1 MKTCLQPHPLRI
13 KNSPQSASCFTTKA
27 GLKWEGV
34 TCRRVS
40 GEGKKQ
46 EQRLD
51 IRISFNLIPH
61 RLTQALH
68 LPCVCAQ
75 SLGFRSHV
83 CEIQA
88 EIKCVFHSC
97 VDCPLQLYKT
107 SPLFSQET
115 EGITSTPKLHIG
127 PFKFSSVAFCLPT
140 HACMQ
145 TIPVS
150 DWRWDIHQST
160 GVAAEGSLK

>member
-13 KNSPQSASCFTTKA
+13 RNSPQSASCFATKA

-46 EQRLD
+46 EQRLEF
-51 IRISFNLIPH
+51 RISFNFIRH

-68 LPCVCAQ
+68 LPCVCVR
-75 SLGFRSHV
+75 SLGFCSHI

-88 EIKCVFHSC
+88 ELKCVFHSC
-97 VDCPLQLYKT
+97 VACPHQLDKT
-107 SPLFSQET
+107 S
-115 EGITSTPKLHIG
+115 LHRRQRG
-127 PFKFSSVAFCLPT
+127 LHQPQNFTQVLLVQLHSVYQRM
-140 HACMQ
+140 HACRRSQ
-145 TIPVS
+145 
-150 DWRWDIHQST
+150 
-160 GVAAEGSLK
+160 